1 MNPQELE
8 KLLRDSFANYVVQ
21 TAMDYADEETKI
33 RLIDNI
39 RPILNAIRHTPYG
52 RRIQGKIQ
60 DYDTRQAGGVAAQ
73 LSPSANTTL
82 SPGQNGALFTPRQG
96 PLNNF
101 TSPNGGY
108 GNGANYGGNNMT
120 SPTPHRGATRSL
132 NMMTRPQQTNGFVPA
147 NSFTPVNGP
156 TSANGFNQGFTPL
169 GHTPRQTGVSNNY

>member
-21 TAMDYADEETKI
+21 TAMDYADEETKV

-82 SPGQNGALFTPRQG
+82 SPGQNGGLFTPRQG

-132 NMMTRPQQTNGFVPA
+132 NMMTQPQQTNGFVPA
-147 NSFTPVNGP
+147 NSFTPVNGL

-169 GHTPRQTGVSNNY
+169 GHTPRQAGVSNNY